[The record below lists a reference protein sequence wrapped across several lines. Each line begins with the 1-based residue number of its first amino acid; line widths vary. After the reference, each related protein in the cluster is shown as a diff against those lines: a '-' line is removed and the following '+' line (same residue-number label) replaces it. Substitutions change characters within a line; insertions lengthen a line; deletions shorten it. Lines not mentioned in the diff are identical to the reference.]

1 MAGKLSETVAGIYE
15 VCDYIQAHGVV
26 NQNIAVS
33 LRDLQAESFLNFLL
47 YLAFSDGTYSKE
59 DRAFIREALGRD
71 VTPSEAE
78 ELRRARN
85 LTPDGYAKLIP
96 LSVKYFVLADAG
108 RKIKRDRYKNKK
120 AKQLT
125 QVYRILGEEYL
136 SGKEVHSDEVIRN
149 LTRYLIALDEFLKE
163 FGLLGP
169 DQRTA
174 PVRQK
179 GGARRTV
186 LRKDGNTS
194 AGNAAYYDGNNTTG
208 TGASGAGG
216 RVGTGGVSGSGGSTA
231 SGSGAADSST
241 AQYEEEPE
249 QTADELI
256 AELNALTGLKGVKEE
271 INGLINLVK
280 VQQMRAERGLK
291 TTQVNKHL
299 VFAGNPGSGKTT
311 VARLLAK
318 IYAAIGVLEEG
329 HLVEVDRA
337 GLVSGYIGQT
347 AIKTQDAIED
357 ALGGVLFID
366 EAYALTNGK
375 GQGDFGQEAVE
386 TLLKGMEDHRDDL
399 IVICAGYTDEM
410 EAFLDSNPGLR
421 SRFSKVIVFED
432 YTAEEEIAI
441 LKSMCRKQD
450 YTLSKEALE
459 TARAFFE
466 ERCANKP
473 KTFAN
478 ARDVRNYLEK
488 AITNHAGRVVTL
500 TGRKASK
507 KALSTIE
514 KTDLEGITL

>member
-1 MAGKLSETVAGIYE
+1 MAGKLSEAVAGVYE
-15 VCDYIQAHGVV
+15 ICDYIQAHGVV
-26 NQNIAVS
+26 NQNISVS
-33 LRDLQAESFLNFLL
+33 LRDMQAESFLNFLL
-47 YLAFSDGTYSKE
+47 YLAFSDGSFSNE
-59 DRAFIREALGRD
+59 DRAFIKEALGRD
-71 VTPSEAE
+71 LSQKEAE
-78 ELRRARN
+78 DLRRARN

-125 QVYRILGEEYL
+125 QVYRMFGEEYL
-136 SGKEVHSDEVIRN
+136 SGKETQSDAVIKN

-179 GGARRTV
+179 GGTRRNT
-186 LRKDGNTS
+186 LRNRTDADANTGSS
-194 AGNAAYYDGNNTTG
+194 AAVYNGGNNN
-208 TGASGAGG
+208 G
-216 RVGTGGVSGSGGSTA
+216 RPGSNVNPTA
-231 SGSGAADSST
+231 ADSGAAQQNAAASQNT
-241 AQYEEEPE
+241 AAQYDDEPE
-249 QTADELI
+249 KTAEELI
-256 AELNALTGLKGVKEE
+256 AELNALIGLKSVKEDV
-271 INGLINLVK
+271 NSLINLVK

-291 TTQVNKHL
+291 TTNINKHM

-366 EAYALTNGK
+366 EAYALTNNK

-410 EAFLDSNPGLR
+410 EEFLDSNPGLR

-432 YTAEEEIAI
+432 YSAEEEVAI

-459 TARAFFE
+459 TAAEFFT
-466 ERCANKP
+466 ERCTNKP

-500 TGRKASK
+500 TGRKATK

-514 KTDLEGITL
+514 RVDVENIVL

>member
-1 MAGKLSETVAGIYE
+1 MAGKLSEAVAGIYE
-15 VCDYIQAHGVV
+15 ICDYIQAHGVV
-26 NQNIAVS
+26 NQNISVS
-33 LRDLQAESFLNFLL
+33 LRDMQAESFLNFLL
-47 YLAFSDGTYSKE
+47 YLAFSDGAYGNE

-71 VTPSEAE
+71 ISQKEAE
-78 ELRRARN
+78 DLRRARN

-125 QVYRILGEEYL
+125 QVYRMLGEEYL
-136 SGKEVHSDEVIRN
+136 SGKENQSDAVIRN

-179 GGARRTV
+179 GGTRR
-186 LRKDGNTS
+186 NTLQ
-194 AGNAAYYDGNNTTG
+194 NR
-208 TGASGAGG
+208 TGAGSNTGSGVGSNTGSGAGS
-216 RVGTGGVSGSGGSTA
+216 TGNTA
-231 SGSGAADSST
+231 AANTGATSQNT
-241 AQYEEEPE
+241 AAYDDEPE
-249 QTADELI
+249 ETAEELI
-256 AELNALTGLKGVKEE
+256 AELNALIGLKSVKEDV
-271 INGLINLVK
+271 NGLINLVK

-291 TTQVNKHL
+291 TTNINKHM

-366 EAYALTNGK
+366 EAYALTNNK

-410 EAFLDSNPGLR
+410 EQFLDSNPGLR

-432 YTAEEEIAI
+432 YSAEEEVAI

-459 TARAFFE
+459 TATEFFT

-500 TGRKASK
+500 TGRKATK

-514 KTDLEGITL
+514 RTDVENIVL

>member
-1 MAGKLSETVAGIYE
+1 M
-15 VCDYIQAHGVV
+15 
-26 NQNIAVS
+26 
-33 LRDLQAESFLNFLL
+33 
-47 YLAFSDGTYSKE
+47 
-59 DRAFIREALGRD
+59 
-71 VTPSEAE
+71 
-78 ELRRARN
+78 
-85 LTPDGYAKLIP
+85 
-96 LSVKYFVLADAG
+96 
-108 RKIKRDRYKNKK
+108 
-120 AKQLT
+120 
-125 QVYRILGEEYL
+125 LGEEYL
-136 SGKEVHSDEVIRN
+136 SGKETQSDAVIKN

-163 FGLLGP
+163 FGLLSP

-179 GGARRTV
+179 GGTRRNT
-186 LRKDGNTS
+186 LRNR
-194 AGNAAYYDGNNTTG
+194 TTG
-208 TGASGAGG
+208 DTSTGSGAGQ
-216 RVGTGGVSGSGGSTA
+216 TG
-231 SGSGAADSST
+231 SGSGAAAYNNGNDTGRPGSPGGSGSAGT
-241 AQYEEEPE
+241 ARTGNAAVGSNTSAANQDVAAPYDDEPE
-249 QTADELI
+249 KTAEELI
-256 AELNALTGLKGVKEE
+256 AELNALIGLKSVKEDV
-271 INGLINLVK
+271 NSLINLVK

-291 TTQVNKHL
+291 TTNINKHM

-366 EAYALTNGK
+366 EAYALTNNK

-410 EAFLDSNPGLR
+410 EEFLDSNPGLR

-432 YTAEEEIAI
+432 YSAEEEVAI

-459 TARAFFE
+459 TAAEFFT
-466 ERCANKP
+466 ERCTNKP

-500 TGRKASK
+500 TGRKATK

-514 KTDLEGITL
+514 RVDVENIVL

>member
-1 MAGKLSETVAGIYE
+1 MAGRLSEAVTGIYE
-15 VCDYIQAHGVV
+15 ICDYIQAHGVV
-26 NQNIAVS
+26 NQNINVS
-33 LRDLQAESFLNFLL
+33 LRDMQAESFLNFLL
-47 YLAFSDGTYSKE
+47 YLAFSDGFFSEE

-71 VTPSEAE
+71 ITQKEAE
-78 ELRRARN
+78 DLRRARN

-125 QVYRILGEEYL
+125 QVYRLLGEEYL
-136 SGKEVHSDEVIRN
+136 SGKETQSDAVVRN

-174 PVRQK
+174 PVKQK
-179 GGARRTV
+179 GGAQRNPGRERVNGGTD
-186 LRKDGNTS
+186 RGCS
-194 AGNAAYYDGNNTTG
+194 AA
-208 TGASGAGG
+208 AGG
-216 RVGTGGVSGSGGSTA
+216 SSMDSGGSAGAVSA
-231 SGSGAADSST
+231 SSAVNDG
-241 AQYEEEPE
+241 EEPE
-249 QTADELI
+249 KTAEELI
-256 AELNALTGLKGVKEE
+256 AELNALIGLRGVKEE
-271 INGLINLVK
+271 VNGLINLVK
-280 VQQMRAERGLK
+280 VQQMRAQRGLK
-291 TTQVNKHL
+291 TTNINKHL
-299 VFAGNPGSGKTT
+299 VFAGNPGTGKTT

-432 YTAEEEIAI
+432 YSAEEEVAI

-450 YTLSKEALE
+450 YTLSPEALE
-459 TARAFFE
+459 TAAAFFE

-500 TGRKASK
+500 TGRKATR

-514 KTDLEGITL
+514 RVDLENITL